1 MEEGKKGDR
10 SSVQALCSFLVP
22 VSWQL
27 PFTNKYWAGQRN
39 KAKNKREIQCF
50 KVAFKASLAI
60 ARMIAICGWTQMLRP
75 EKKGTTDAEEE
86 TAPAVGDSAEVQ
98 YAV

>member
-1 MEEGKKGDR
+1 M
-10 SSVQALCSFLVP
+10 
-22 VSWQL
+22 
-27 PFTNKYWAGQRN
+27 
-39 KAKNKREIQCF
+39 
-50 KVAFKASLAI
+50 AFKASLAI

-75 EKKGTTDAEEE
+75 ENKGTTDAEEE